1 MLSGLLHQP
10 RGVSTK
16 VSTYMIKHRDF
27 VSHSFAISTVEDED
41 GVIKGGVDVRY
52 NEISMLY
59 SAARIISV
67 ILDTYKI

>member
-1 MLSGLLHQP
+1 MF
-10 RGVSTK
+10 
-16 VSTYMIKHRDF
+16 KHRDF

-41 GVIKGGVDVRY
+41 GAIKGAVDVRY

-67 ILDTYKI
+67 ILDKYKI